1 MICIGPLSSIA
12 QVSIMKTDEILAINF
27 KPVKEMEKLFRSRNG
42 RNLLID
48 VLPTDRNSK
57 GRIIT
62 TLEQRI

>member
-1 MICIGPLSSIA
+1 
-12 QVSIMKTDEILAINF
+12 MKTDKILAINF